1 MKKLIILILTNY
13 LIMINF
19 AYALNSNSAIK
30 KYLSGRKLHS
40 VEGIW
45 KSSGGVTMAIHR
57 EGNSFYCKIINSQEL
72 ISGREYCEVKKKSE
86 SKYSGTWY
94 EHDIKL
100 KFDVSPRNLNLTLSG
115 MGMWGNKKS
124 ETSFSRI
131 WPSNLKVYNSELGK
145 PKKRKQV
152 NIPKQTKPTSKKKK
166 FKGFSFWDPT
176 LCGAVYETDF
186 GRKLGSACFK
196 FNETKLRGSMGQA
209 ERLCMG
215 ELRSIANE
223 QGVRNYSL
231 EGCFAG
237 Y

>member
-1 MKKLIILILTNY
+1 
-13 LIMINF
+13 MINF

-45 KSSGGVTMAIHR
+45 KASGGLTMAIHR
-57 EGNSFYCKIINSQEL
+57 EGNSFYCKIIYSKEL
-72 ISGREYCEVKKKSE
+72 ISGREYCEVNKKSE

-94 EHDIKL
+94 EHDIRL
-100 KFDVSPRNLNLTLSG
+100 TFDVSPQYLNLTLSG
-115 MGMWGNKKS
+115 MGMWGNKTS

-166 FKGFSFWDPT
+166 LKGFSFWDPR
-176 LCGAVYETDF
+176 LCGTAYETDF
-186 GRKLGSACFK
+186 GKKLAYKCYK
-196 FNETKLRGSMGQA
+196 FNENKQRGSMSSA
-209 ERLCMG
+209 ESRCLR
-215 ELRSIANE
+215 ELRSIANRK
-223 QGVRNYSL
+223 GYSNVSI
-231 EGCFAG
+231 EGCFHG